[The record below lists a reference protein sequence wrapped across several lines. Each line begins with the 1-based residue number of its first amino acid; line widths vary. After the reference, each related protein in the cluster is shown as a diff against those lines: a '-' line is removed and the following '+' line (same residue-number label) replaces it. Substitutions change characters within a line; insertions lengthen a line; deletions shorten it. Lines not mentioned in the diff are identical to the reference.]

1 VSVDQKITNA
11 VKLALGEQVFQIIAL
26 QTQCQDLA
34 DQLSAAKQ
42 AVENLN
48 GATADDA
55 G

>member
-34 DQLSAAKQ
+34 ERLDAEKAKTFASKTAA
-42 AVENLN
+42 
-48 GATADDA
+48 A
-55 G
+55 GGEV